1 MSLALLRTEHP
12 GAARVLGPAQ
22 AAFARTQRVQ
32 RCLRRRRGAISGI
45 LVGMYLYLFALAFR
59 CAWALGLAQK
69 QKESV
74 PATAEP
80 PRVIDDTR
88 LNSYGRKF
96 LQQFRE
102 PCGLTNLYD
111 AVNLAAELFYRQQ
124 DAVDREL

>member
-1 MSLALLRTEHP
+1 
-12 GAARVLGPAQ
+12 
-22 AAFARTQRVQ
+22 
-32 RCLRRRRGAISGI
+32 
-45 LVGMYLYLFALAFR
+45 MYLYILALAFR
-59 CAWALGLAQK
+59 CAWALGIVRKPQ
-69 QKESV
+69 ESV
-74 PATAEP
+74 RATSEP

-102 PCGLTNLYD
+102 PCRLENLYD